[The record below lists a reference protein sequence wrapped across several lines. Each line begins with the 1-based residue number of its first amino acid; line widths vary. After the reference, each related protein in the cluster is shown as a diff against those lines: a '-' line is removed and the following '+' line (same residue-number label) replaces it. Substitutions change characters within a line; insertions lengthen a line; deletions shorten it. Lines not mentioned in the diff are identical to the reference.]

1 MTDLSKLHC
10 REGGDRTNGHECHGS
25 TSYHFDVVL
34 LSDWFLPTIF
44 EFLDIPDIVKMDS
57 IMLKIKKFVRNDFG
71 TLPVRIQKYLYTD
84 ESIEWCVKRNI
95 SFKNLDLAIHSGVI
109 NRKNFS
115 ITTKGVSQLA
125 KLCIELKDLQLFS
138 FSAAGCPNIWLQ
150 EIAKYS
156 KQLRFLSILGSVTI
170 SDEALTG
177 TNIYHNPGRGRMVV
191 LMYSI
196 CCYSSSYKYY
206 VCCTHIILGMYV
218 LTYIVIMTVW

>member
-1 MTDLSKLHC
+1 M
-10 REGGDRTNGHECHGS
+10 GDRTNGHECHGS

-71 TLPVRIQKYLYTD
+71 TLPMRIQKYLYTD

-177 TNIYHNPGRGRMVV
+177 TNIYRNHDIMIMCITVR
-191 LMYSI
+191 I
-196 CCYSSSYKYY
+196 CAFYM
-206 VCCTHIILGMYV
+206 LF
-218 LTYIVIMTVW
+218 IVFNTFYRYWQQLFRHHGDRVKLER